1 MNVTGK
7 TGRVAAY
14 LGGPGSFSEE
24 ACKRFLPECD
34 LMPLLDF
41 EAVAMAVCQGSADV
55 AVLPV
60 HNNLAGPIDAV
71 LALLA
76 HPELRTVGQ
85 EQLKVRLHL
94 LAPTGTPIGAIRQV
108 ASHRAALDQC
118 AAFIARY
125 DLGTVERSSTAE
137 AARQVAHAADPALAA
152 IASEEAAE
160 HYGLAILARDIQ
172 DEGGSVTRFSIVE
185 RRDQFA

>member
-1 MNVTGK
+1 MNAKGK
-7 TGRVAAY
+7 TGRIAAY

-24 ACKRFLPECD
+24 ACKRFLPECE
-34 LMPLLDF
+34 LMPLFDF
-41 EAVAMAVCQGSADV
+41 ESVAMAVCQGSADV

-76 HPELRTVGQ
+76 HPELRTVG
-85 EQLKVRLHL
+85 EEHLDVRLHL
-94 LAPTGTPIGAIRQV
+94 LARTGTHISAIREV

-118 AAFIARY
+118 AAFIARC
-125 DLGTVERSSTAE
+125 DLRRVERSSTAE
-137 AARQVAHAADPALAA
+137 AARQVAHAADPARAA
-152 IASEEAAE
+152 IASEEAADI
-160 HYGLAILARDIQ
+160 YGLAILARDIQ
-172 DEGGSVTRFSIVE
+172 DEKGSITRFSIVE